1 MHERI
6 KDMSIKKIGRP
17 MNNKVKLAGMFIGI
31 TIWVAILSLGLY
43 RFQHHTALE
52 EMAIVYECSS
62 ELLNKKSIKM
72 SDYPWFYIQ
81 KLGFSSIVTFEAPRS
96 QPYVTGQSF
105 TCVMGSDGLV
115 KEILEF

>member
-1 MHERI
+1 
-6 KDMSIKKIGRP
+6 
-17 MNNKVKLAGMFIGI
+17 MNNKVKVVGLFIGI
-31 TIWVAILSLGLY
+31 TIWVAILSVGLY

-52 EMAIVYECSS
+52 EMTIVYECSS
-62 ELLNKKSIKM
+62 ELLTKKSIKM

-81 KLGFSSIVTFEAPRS
+81 KLGFSSIVTFEAPRL